1 MAKIR
6 SFDDLDHR
14 VAFDRRVSVDDGYG
28 NTVGDWQEQFKVF
41 AGFTHLR
48 GGEAV
53 IASRLQG
60 QHVQVIFVRS
70 STQARQVSGDW
81 RIRDV
86 RTGVSYNI
94 RDITPTED
102 GRWIDFLTQSGVASG

>member
-1 MAKIR
+1 MAKPR
-6 SFDDLDHR
+6 AAADLQHR
-14 VAFDRRVSVDDGYG
+14 VAFDQRIIVDDGYG
-28 NTVGDWQEQFKVF
+28 NTVGDWKEQFRVF

-48 GGEAV
+48 GGETV

-70 STQARQVSGDW
+70 SAQTRKVTTEW
-81 RIRDV
+81 RVRDV

-94 RDITPTED
+94 RDITPTHD
-102 GRWIDFLTQSGVASG
+102 RIWIDFLTQSGVAPG

>member
-6 SFDDLDHR
+6 SASDLDHR
-14 VAFDRRVSVDDGYG
+14 IAFDSRTLTDDGYG
-28 NTVGDWQEQFKVF
+28 NSVGEWIEQFRVY

-60 QHVQVIFVRS
+60 QHVQVIFVRASAQTREVS
-70 STQARQVSGDW
+70 SDW

-86 RTGVSYNI
+86 RTGVLYNI

-102 GRWIDFLTQSGVASG
+102 RKWIDFLTQAGVAAG